1 VKALEK
7 NKVLVITGPTAT
19 GKTAL
24 GAELAITLGGEVV
37 SADSMQIYKGMDI
50 GTAKVKAEETL
61 GVAHH
66 MIDIIDPTENFSVAH
81 YVKMADECVKEI
93 LSRGKVP
100 IIVGGTGLYIDCLLR
115 GMDFAEEASDPALR
129 ESLENEYDEKGG
141 EFMLEKLSTFDPL
154 RAEKLHPA
162 DKKRVLRAME
172 VFYLTGKTIS
182 DHDRESALA
191 PPRYESLKIAL
202 SYKDRQKLY
211 MRIDERAEIMVKQGL
226 LDEVSA
232 LLERGIPQN
241 STAMQG
247 IGYKEMALHING
259 EISLE
264 EALESIK
271 RESRRY
277 AKRQLTWLR
286 RDGSVRW
293 IFRDEET
300 DFAYARQLS
309 TGFFG

>member
-1 VKALEK
+1 MKALDK

-24 GAELAITLGGEVV
+24 GAELALSLGGEVV
-37 SADSMQIYKGMDI
+37 SADSMQIYRGMDI
-50 GTAKVKAEETL
+50 GTAKVRAEETL
-61 GVAHH
+61 GIAHH
-66 MIDIIDPTENFSVAH
+66 MIDIIEPTENFSAAR
-81 YVKMADECVKEI
+81 YVKMADECVKDI
-93 LSRGKVP
+93 LSRGKLP
-100 IIVGGTGLYIDCLLR
+100 IIVGGTGLYIDSLLR

-129 ESLENEYDEKGG
+129 ESLENEYGEKGG
-141 EFMLEKLSTFDPL
+141 EFMLEKLSSFDPL
-154 RAEKLHPA
+154 RAKKLHPA

-182 DHDRESALA
+182 DHDRESALV
-191 PPRYESLKIAL
+191 PPRYEALKIAL
-202 SYKDRQKLY
+202 SYKDRQRLY
-211 MRIDERAEIMVKQGL
+211 MRIDDRVEVMVKQGL
-226 LDEVSA
+226 LEEVSA
-232 LLERGIPQN
+232 LLEKGIPQS

-259 EISLE
+259 GISLE

-286 RDGSVRW
+286 RDDFVRW
-293 IFRDEET
+293 IFRDEEA

-309 TGFFG
+309 TSFFD

>member
-1 VKALEK
+1 M
-7 NKVLVITGPTAT
+7 
-19 GKTAL
+19 
-24 GAELAITLGGEVV
+24 

-50 GTAKVKAEETL
+50 GTAKVRPEETL
-61 GVAHH
+61 GIAHH
-66 MIDIIDPTENFSVAH
+66 MIDIVEPTENFSAAR
-81 YVKMADECVKEI
+81 YVEMADVCVKDI
-93 LSRGKVP
+93 LSRGKLP
-100 IIVGGTGLYIDCLLR
+100 IIVGGTGLYIDSLLR
-115 GMDFAEEASDPALR
+115 GMDFAKEASDPALR
-129 ESLENEYDEKGG
+129 KSLENEYEEKGG
-141 EFMLEKLSTFDPL
+141 EFMLEKLSSFDPI

-191 PPRYESLKIAL
+191 PPRYEALKIAL
-202 SYKDRQKLY
+202 SYKDRQRLY
-211 MRIDERAEIMVKQGL
+211 TRIDERAEIMLKQGL

-241 STAMQG
+241 GTAMQG
-247 IGYKEMALHING
+247 IGYKEMVLHING

-286 RDGSVRW
+286 RDSFVKW
-293 IFRDEET
+293 IFRDEEA

-309 TGFFG
+309 TSFFG